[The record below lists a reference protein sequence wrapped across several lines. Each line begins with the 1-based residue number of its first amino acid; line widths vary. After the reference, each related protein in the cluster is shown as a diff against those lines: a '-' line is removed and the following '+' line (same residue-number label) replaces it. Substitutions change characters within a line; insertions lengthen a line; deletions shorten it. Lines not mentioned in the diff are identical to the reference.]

1 MISNVAQYAFAN
13 SSWTSVG
20 TDLPG
25 PVTAIELNNGNSS
38 SLFAAGSEESGAPFI
53 AFWDGSNWSTLG
65 MRVCLTYC
73 RWSANSASDSTLGVD
88 TSIAQIAMVPLQ
100 NNHDEQGIIQS
111 DRVLMVSGSLVDT
124 THGNVSTALYDGK
137 NMIPYIIASTAS
149 GSSGYVSSLF
159 RSVANFSFDQRS
171 ESSRLSM

>member
-1 MISNVAQYAFAN
+1 
-13 SSWTSVG
+13 
-20 TDLPG
+20 L
-25 PVTAIELNNGNSS
+25 
-38 SLFAAGSEESGAPFI
+38 GA
-53 AFWDGSNWSTLG
+53 
-65 MRVCLTYC
+65 
-73 RWSANSASDSTLGVD
+73 D

-100 NNHDEQGIIQS
+100 NNHDEQGVIQS

-137 NMIPYIIASTAS
+137 NMIPYIVASTAS

-171 ESSRLSM
+171 EFPGRLLMNICLPPDQNSSLLESSS